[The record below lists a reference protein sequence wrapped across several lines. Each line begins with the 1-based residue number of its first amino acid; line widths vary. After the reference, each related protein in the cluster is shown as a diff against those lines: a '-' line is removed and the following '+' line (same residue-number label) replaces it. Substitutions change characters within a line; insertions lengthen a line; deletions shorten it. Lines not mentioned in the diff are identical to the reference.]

1 MYIVHYD
8 LCICYMCV
16 CRVYIYVLVFVMMPR
31 RQPTAF
37 SNSMMASLDKILA
50 EARSD

>member
-1 MYIVHYD
+1 MHV
-8 LCICYMCV
+8 CV
-16 CRVYIYVLVFVMMPR
+16 YTYIYIHASLMMPR

-50 EARSD
+50 EA